1 MSDKPAM
8 KGDDHAAGG
17 CCGQCG
23 GAAPSARLQPRV
35 AGEGMGHGARG
46 ALAGA
51 AAKAGVEAGVEV
63 ARGAA
68 PSARA
73 GAVEAGTRSVFRIP
87 GMDCPSE
94 EQMIRL
100 RLADAPV
107 AALAFDLAG
116 RRLTVDHDGD
126 PAAILARLVPLGYG
140 AELAESRALAAGE
153 AQAAAPADDAAE
165 ARVLW
170 ILLAINAAMFVIE
183 LGAGLW
189 ARSAGLIADAMDMF
203 ADAAVYGVALYAV
216 GRAARHKLAA
226 ARLAG
231 VLQLVLALGA
241 LAEVVRRMLA
251 GAMPEPVGM
260 MGIAL
265 LALAANVACL
275 VLIARHRE
283 GGVHMKASYIFSA
296 NDVIANLGVI
306 GAGALVAWLGA
317 PWPDW
322 IIGLLIAAVVLAG
335 AVRILRLR

>member
-1 MSDKPAM
+1 MSETPSMDVV
-8 KGDDHAAGG
+8 DHGAGA

-35 AGEGMGHGARG
+35 AGEGEGLGHGARG

-51 AAKAGVEAGVEV
+51 AAKAGVEAALGV
-63 ARGAA
+63 A
-68 PSARA
+68 PAARA
-73 GAVEAGTRSVFRIP
+73 GAVEARTRSVFRIP

-126 PAAILARLVPLGYG
+126 PQAILARLVPLGYG

-153 AQAAAPADDAAE
+153 AQAAAPGDDAAE

-241 LAEVVRRMLA
+241 LAEVVRRMLV

-296 NDVIANLGVI
+296 NDVVANLGVI
-306 GAGALVAWLGA
+306 GAGALVAWLGT

>member
-1 MSDKPAM
+1 MN
-8 KGDDHAAGG
+8 GEDHGAGG

-23 GAAPSARLQPRV
+23 GAAPKPRLQPL
-35 AGEGMGHGARG
+35 ATGDGARRG
-46 ALAGA
+46 ALGGVAGA
-51 AAKAGVEAGVEV
+51 AAAGGMAAAPGVGLAV
-63 ARGAA
+63 RLGAA
-68 PSARA
+68 AAR
-73 GAVEAGTRSVFRIP
+73 TRSVFCIP

-94 EQMIRL
+94 EQMIRM

-107 AALAFDLAG
+107 AALKFDLAG

-126 PAAILARLVPLGYG
+126 AAQILARLVPLGYG
-140 AELAESRALAAGE
+140 AELAESRALAEGE

-165 ARVLW
+165 AHVLW
-170 ILLAINAAMFVIE
+170 ILLAINALMFVVE

-231 VLQLVLALGA
+231 VLQMVLALGA
-241 LAEVVRRMLA
+241 LAEVVRRIVT

-275 VLIARHRE
+275 ALIARHRE

-306 GAGALVAWLGA
+306 GAGALVAWLGT

-322 IIGLLIAAVVLAG
+322 IIGLLIAAVVLTG
-335 AVRILRLR
+335 AVRILRLK

>member
-1 MSDKPAM
+1 M

-23 GAAPSARLQPRV
+23 GAAPKPRLQPRV
-35 AGEGMGHGARG
+35 AGEGLGYGARG

-73 GAVEAGTRSVFRIP
+73 GAVEARTRSVFRIP

-94 EQMIRL
+94 EQMIRM

-126 PAAILARLVPLGYG
+126 PQAILARLVPLGYG

-153 AQAAAPADDAAE
+153 AQAAAPGDDAAE

-189 ARSAGLIADAMDMF
+189 AHSAGLIADAMDMF

>member
-1 MSDKPAM
+1 MN
-8 KGDDHAAGG
+8 GEDHGAGG

-23 GAAPSARLQPRV
+23 GAAPAVVPAVRLSA
-35 AGEGMGHGARG
+35 AEARI
-46 ALAGA
+46 
-51 AAKAGVEAGVEV
+51 
-63 ARGAA
+63 
-68 PSARA
+68 
-73 GAVEAGTRSVFRIP
+73 RSVFRIP

-94 EQMIRL
+94 EQMIRM
-100 RLADAPV
+100 RLGDAPV

-126 PAAILARLVPLGYG
+126 PQAILARLVPLGYG
-140 AELAESRALAAGE
+140 AELAESRPLAAGE
-153 AQAAAPADDAAE
+153 AQAAAPTDDAAE

-170 ILLAINAAMFVIE
+170 ILLALNAVMFVVE
-183 LGAGLW
+183 LGAGIW
-189 ARSAGLIADAMDMF
+189 ARSAGLVADAMDMF

-216 GRAARHKLAA
+216 GRAAHYKLGA

-241 LAEVVRRMLA
+241 LAEVVRRIV
-251 GAMPEPVGM
+251 GDAMPEPIGM
-260 MGIAL
+260 MGISL

-306 GAGALVAWLGA
+306 AAGALVAWTGSA
-317 PWPDW
+317 WPDW
-322 IIGLLIAAVVLAG
+322 IIGVVIGAVVLTG
-335 AVRILRLR
+335 AVRILRLK

>member
-1 MSDKPAM
+1 MIDEPSMD
-8 KGDDHAAGG
+8 GEDHAAGG
-17 CCGQCG
+17 CCGHCG
-23 GAAPSARLQPRV
+23 GAAPGV
-35 AGEGMGHGARG
+35 
-46 ALAGA
+46 GA
-51 AAKAGVEAGVEV
+51 AALTGATEAH
-63 ARGAA
+63 A
-68 PSARA
+68 
-73 GAVEAGTRSVFRIP
+73 RSVFRVP

-107 AALAFDLAG
+107 AALVFDLAG
-116 RRLTVDHDGD
+116 RRVTVDHAGD
-126 PAAILARLVPLGYG
+126 PQAILARLLPLGYG
-140 AELAESRALAAGE
+140 AELAESRPLAAGE
-153 AQAAAPADDAAE
+153 AQAAASADDGAE

-170 ILLAINAAMFVIE
+170 ILLAINAAMFVVE

-189 ARSAGLIADAMDMF
+189 TRSAGLIADAMDMF

-231 VLQLVLALGA
+231 ALQLVLALGA
-241 LAEVVRRMLA
+241 LAEVVRRILA
-251 GAMPEPVGM
+251 DAMPEPVGM

-296 NDVIANLGVI
+296 NDVLANLGVI
-306 GAGALVAWLGA
+306 GAGALVAWLGT

-322 IIGLLIAAVVLAG
+322 IIGLLIAALVLTG
-335 AVRILRLR
+335 AVRILRLG

>member
-1 MSDKPAM
+1 MSDKSLMNGA
-8 KGDDHAAGG
+8 GHAADG

-23 GAAPSARLQPRV
+23 GAAPKPRLQPLA
-35 AGEGMGHGARG
+35 AGDGGRRG
-46 ALAGA
+46 ALRGLGGAAAADGGETAAGAGA
-51 AAKAGVEAGVEV
+51 AMRLDAAEA
-63 ARGAA
+63 R
-68 PSARA
+68 
-73 GAVEAGTRSVFRIP
+73 TRSVFRIP

-94 EQMIRL
+94 EQMIRM

-126 PAAILARLVPLGYG
+126 PAQILARLVPLGYG

-153 AQAAAPADDAAE
+153 AQAAAPGDDAAE

-231 VLQLVLALGA
+231 VLQLVLALAA
-241 LAEVVRRMLA
+241 LAEVARRMLA

-306 GAGALVAWLGA
+306 GAGALVAWLGT

-322 IIGLLIAAVVLAG
+322 VIGLLIAAVVLAG

>member
-1 MSDKPAM
+1 MPLKPVCSDACACEGAPRLQARS
-8 KGDDHAAGG
+8 AAADLPPVGL
-17 CCGQCG
+17 
-23 GAAPSARLQPRV
+23 APST
-35 AGEGMGHGARG
+35 
-46 ALAGA
+46 
-51 AAKAGVEAGVEV
+51 VEASTQ
-63 ARGAA
+63 RLHDLQ
-68 PSARA
+68 
-73 GAVEAGTRSVFRIP
+73 RSVFRIP

-107 AALAFDLAG
+107 VALAFDLGA
-116 RRLTVDHDGD
+116 RRLTVDHGGD

-140 AELAESRALAAGE
+140 AELAESCPLDADAAGLAA
-153 AQAAAPADDAAE
+153 PVDDRAE

-170 ILLAINAAMFVIE
+170 TLLAINALMFVIE

-189 ARSAGLIADAMDMF
+189 ARSAGLVADAMDMF

-216 GRAARHKLAA
+216 GRAVRYKLAA

-241 LAEVVRRMLA
+241 LAEVARRIVT
-251 GAMPEPVGM
+251 GALPEPVGM

-296 NDVIANLGVI
+296 NDVLANLGVI
-306 GAGALVAWLGA
+306 GAGALVAWLRT

-322 IIGLLIAAVVLAG
+322 VIGLLIGAVVLAG
-335 AVRILRLR
+335 AARILRLK

>member
-1 MSDKPAM
+1 MN
-8 KGDDHAAGG
+8 GEDHGAGG

-23 GAAPSARLQPRV
+23 GAAPKPRLQPL
-35 AGEGMGHGARG
+35 ATGDGARRG
-46 ALAGA
+46 ALGGVAGA
-51 AAKAGVEAGVEV
+51 AAAGGMAAAPGVGPAV
-63 ARGAA
+63 RLGAA
-68 PSARA
+68 AAR
-73 GAVEAGTRSVFRIP
+73 TRSVFRIP

-94 EQMIRL
+94 EQMIRM

-107 AALAFDLAG
+107 AALKFDLAG

-126 PAAILARLVPLGYG
+126 AAQILARLVPLGYG
-140 AELAESRALAAGE
+140 AELAESLVLAAGE
-153 AQAAAPADDAAE
+153 AQAAAPGDDAAE

-170 ILLAINAAMFVIE
+170 TLLAINAAMFVIE

-251 GAMPEPVGM
+251 GAMPEAAGM

-306 GAGALVAWLGA
+306 GAGALVAWLGT

-322 IIGLLIAAVVLAG
+322 IIGLLIAVVVLAG

>member
-1 MSDKPAM
+1 MSEKPSM
-8 KGDDHAAGG
+8 DHVDHGAGA

-23 GAAPSARLQPRV
+23 GAAPKPRLQPRV
-35 AGEGMGHGARG
+35 AGDGEGVGVGHGLRG

-51 AAKAGVEAGVEV
+51 AAKASVEA
-63 ARGAA
+63 ALAAA
-68 PSARA
+68 PAARA
-73 GAVEAGTRSVFRIP
+73 GTVEARTRSVFRIP

-100 RLADAPV
+100 RLANAPV

-126 PAAILARLVPLGYG
+126 PAQILARLVPLGYG
-140 AELAESRALAAGE
+140 AELAESRALAEGE

-170 ILLAINAAMFVIE
+170 TLLAINALMFVVE
-183 LGAGLW
+183 LGAGIW
-189 ARSAGLIADAMDMF
+189 AHSAGLIADAMDMF

-241 LAEVVRRMLA
+241 LAEVARRMLA

-306 GAGALVAWLGA
+306 GAGALVAWLGT
-317 PWPDW
+317 PWTDW
-322 IIGLLIAAVVLAG
+322 VIGLLIAAVVLAG
-335 AVRILRLR
+335 AVRILRLK

>member
-1 MSDKPAM
+1 MDEE
-8 KGDDHAAGG
+8 DRAAGG

-23 GAAPSARLQPRV
+23 GAAPRPRLQVR
-35 AGEGMGHGARG
+35 
-46 ALAGA
+46 A
-51 AAKAGVEAGVEV
+51 ADVVEA
-63 ARGAA
+63 R
-68 PSARA
+68 
-73 GAVEAGTRSVFRIP
+73 TRSVFRIP

-107 AALAFDLAG
+107 AALAFDLAA
-116 RRLTVDHDGD
+116 RRLTVDHGGD
-126 PAAILARLVPLGYG
+126 PQAILARLVPLGYG
-140 AELAESRALAAGE
+140 AELAESHPLGADAAALAV
-153 AQAAAPADDAAE
+153 PADDRAE

-170 ILLAINAAMFVIE
+170 ALLAINAAMFVVE

-251 GAMPEPVGM
+251 GVMPEPVGM

-296 NDVIANLGVI
+296 NDVVANLGVI
-306 GAGALVAWLGA
+306 AAGALVAWLGT

-335 AVRILRLR
+335 AVRILRLK

>member
-1 MSDKPAM
+1 MSDEPSM
-8 KGDDHAAGG
+8 NGEDHGAGG

-23 GAAPSARLQPRV
+23 GAAPKPRLQPL
-35 AGEGMGHGARG
+35 ATGDGARRG
-46 ALAGA
+46 ALGGVAGA
-51 AAKAGVEAGVEV
+51 AAAGGMA
-63 ARGAA
+63 AA
-68 PSARA
+68 PGVGPAVRLGGAEAR
-73 GAVEAGTRSVFRIP
+73 TRSVFRIP

-94 EQMIRL
+94 EQMIRM

-107 AALAFDLAG
+107 AALKFDLAG

-126 PAAILARLVPLGYG
+126 AAQILARLVPLGYG
-140 AELAESRALAAGE
+140 AELAESRVLAAGE

-170 ILLAINAAMFVIE
+170 ILLAINALMFVVE

-203 ADAAVYGVALYAV
+203 ADAAVYGVALCAV

-231 VLQLVLALGA
+231 VLQMVLALGA
-241 LAEVVRRMLA
+241 LAEVVRRIFA

-306 GAGALVAWLGA
+306 GAGALVAWLGT

-322 IIGLLIAAVVLAG
+322 IIGLLIAAVVLTG
-335 AVRILRLR
+335 AVRILRLK

>member
-1 MSDKPAM
+1 MD
-8 KGDDHAAGG
+8 GEDHGAGG
-17 CCGQCG
+17 CCGTCG
-23 GAAPSARLQPRV
+23 GAAPKPRLQP
-35 AGEGMGHGARG
+35 
-46 ALAGA
+46 LA
-51 AAKAGVEAGVEV
+51 AAEA
-63 ARGAA
+63 R
-68 PSARA
+68 
-73 GAVEAGTRSVFRIP
+73 TRSVFRIP

-126 PAAILARLVPLGYG
+126 PQAILARLVPLGYG
-140 AELAESRALAAGE
+140 AELAESHTLAADE
-153 AQAAAPADDAAE
+153 AAPAAPADDAAE

-170 ILLAINAAMFVIE
+170 ILLALNAVMFVVE
-183 LGAGLW
+183 LGAGIW
-189 ARSAGLIADAMDMF
+189 ARSAGLVADAMDMF

-216 GRAARHKLAA
+216 GRAARYKLGA

-231 VLQLVLALGA
+231 GLQLVLALGA
-241 LAEVVRRMLA
+241 LAEVVRRIVGDA
-251 GAMPEPVGM
+251 TPEPIGM

-296 NDVIANLGVI
+296 NDVVANLGVI
-306 GAGALVAWLGA
+306 VAGVLVAWTGSA
-317 PWPDW
+317 WPDW
-322 IIGLLIAAVVLAG
+322 IIGLVIGAVVLTG
-335 AVRILRLR
+335 AVRILRLG

>member
-1 MSDKPAM
+1 MSEKPSM
-8 KGDDHAAGG
+8 DHVDHGAGA

-23 GAAPSARLQPRV
+23 GAAPKPRLQPRV
-35 AGEGMGHGARG
+35 AGDGVAQGAGG

-51 AAKAGVEAGVEV
+51 AAKAGVEAAV
-63 ARGAA
+63 AAA
-68 PSARA
+68 PAARA
-73 GAVEAGTRSVFRIP
+73 GTVEARTRSVFRIP

-126 PAAILARLVPLGYG
+126 PAQILARLVPLGYG

-170 ILLAINAAMFVIE
+170 ALLAINALMFVVE

-189 ARSAGLIADAMDMF
+189 VRSAGLIADAMDMF

-251 GAMPEPVGM
+251 GAMPIMPTGS
-260 MGIAL
+260 GIAPVTMRRTTS
-265 LALAANVACL
+265 ASAPSASTICSTPASRAAASL
-275 VLIARHRE
+275 WRAARPT
-283 GGVHMKASYIFSA
+283 A
-296 NDVIANLGVI
+296 
-306 GAGALVAWLGA
+306 
-317 PWPDW
+317 
-322 IIGLLIAAVVLAG
+322 
-335 AVRILRLR
+335 

>member
-1 MSDKPAM
+1 MSDQPVM
-8 KGDDHAAGG
+8 NGEDQSAGG

-23 GAAPSARLQPRV
+23 GAAPKPRLQPLV
-35 AGEGMGHGARG
+35 AGDGARRG
-46 ALAGA
+46 ALGAVA
-51 AAKAGVEAGVEV
+51 AAADAGGGETAPGAGPAVRLDAAEA
-63 ARGAA
+63 RM
-68 PSARA
+68 
-73 GAVEAGTRSVFRIP
+73 RSVFRIP

-100 RLADAPV
+100 RLVDAPV

-126 PAAILARLVPLGYG
+126 PQAILARLVPLGYG

-153 AQAAAPADDAAE
+153 AQSAAPADDAAE

-170 ILLAINAAMFVIE
+170 TLLAINALMFVVE

-189 ARSAGLIADAMDMF
+189 ARSASLIADAMDMF

-216 GRAARHKLAA
+216 GRALRHKLAA

-231 VLQLVLALGA
+231 VLQMVLALGA

-306 GAGALVAWLGA
+306 GAGALVAWLGT

-322 IIGLLIAAVVLAG
+322 VIGLLIGAVVLAG
-335 AVRILRLR
+335 AVRILRLK

>member
-1 MSDKPAM
+1 M
-8 KGDDHAAGG
+8 DHVDHGAGA

-23 GAAPSARLQPRV
+23 GAAPKPRLQPRV
-35 AGEGMGHGARG
+35 AGDGEGVGVGHGLRG

-51 AAKAGVEAGVEV
+51 AAKASVEA
-63 ARGAA
+63 ALAAA
-68 PSARA
+68 PAARA
-73 GAVEAGTRSVFRIP
+73 GTVEARTRSVFRIP

-107 AALAFDLAG
+107 AALAFDLAA

-126 PAAILARLVPLGYG
+126 PQAILARLVPLGYG

-153 AQAAAPADDAAE
+153 AQAAAPGDDAAE

-231 VLQLVLALGA
+231 VLQLVLALAA
-241 LAEVVRRMLA
+241 LAEVARRMLA

-306 GAGALVAWLGA
+306 GAGALVAWLGT

-322 IIGLLIAAVVLAG
+322 VIGLLIAAVVLAG
-335 AVRILRLR
+335 AVRILRLK

>member
-8 KGDDHAAGG
+8 KGDDHAAGS

-23 GAAPSARLQPRV
+23 SAAPKPRLQPRV
-35 AGEGMGHGARG
+35 AGEGLGHGARG

-107 AALAFDLAG
+107 AALGFDLAG

-126 PAAILARLVPLGYG
+126 PQAILARLVPLGYG
-140 AELAESRALAAGE
+140 AELAESRALADGE

>member
-1 MSDKPAM
+1 MSEKPSM
-8 KGDDHAAGG
+8 DHVDHGAGA

-23 GAAPSARLQPRV
+23 GAAPKPRLQPRV
-35 AGEGMGHGARG
+35 AGDGVAQGAGG

-51 AAKAGVEAGVEV
+51 AAKAGVEAAV
-63 ARGAA
+63 AAA
-68 PSARA
+68 PAARA
-73 GAVEAGTRSVFRIP
+73 GTVEARTRSVFRIP

-100 RLADAPV
+100 RLAEAPV

-116 RRLTVDHDGD
+116 RRLTVEHDGD
-126 PAAILARLVPLGYG
+126 PQAILARLVPLGYG
-140 AELAESRALAAGE
+140 AELAESHTLAADE
-153 AQAAAPADDAAE
+153 AAPAAPADDAAE

-170 ILLAINAAMFVIE
+170 ILLALNAVMFVVE
-183 LGAGLW
+183 LGAGIW
-189 ARSAGLIADAMDMF
+189 ARSAGLVADAMDMF

-216 GRAARHKLAA
+216 GRAARYKLGA

-231 VLQLVLALGA
+231 GLQLVLALGA
-241 LAEVVRRMLA
+241 LAEVVRRIVGDA
-251 GAMPEPVGM
+251 TPEPIGM

-296 NDVIANLGVI
+296 NDVVANLGVI
-306 GAGALVAWLGA
+306 VAGVLVAWTGSA
-317 PWPDW
+317 WPDW
-322 IIGLLIAAVVLAG
+322 IIGLVIGAVVLTG
-335 AVRILRLR
+335 AVRILRLG

>member
-1 MSDKPAM
+1 MPLKPACSDACACE
-8 KGDDHAAGG
+8 GAPRLQARSAAGLEV
-17 CCGQCG
+17 
-23 GAAPSARLQPRV
+23 PSAGGLHLADAASLHGLQ
-35 AGEGMGHGARG
+35 G
-46 ALAGA
+46 LQ
-51 AAKAGVEAGVEV
+51 
-63 ARGAA
+63 
-68 PSARA
+68 
-73 GAVEAGTRSVFRIP
+73 RSVFRIP

-94 EQMIRL
+94 EQMIRM

-107 AALAFDLAG
+107 AALKFDLAG
-116 RRLTVDHDGD
+116 RCLTVDHDGD
-126 PAAILARLVPLGYG
+126 AAQILARLVPLGYG
-140 AELAESRALAAGE
+140 AELAESRVLAVGE
-153 AQAAAPADDAAE
+153 AQAAAPGDDAAE

-241 LAEVVRRMLA
+241 LAEVVRRMLV

-296 NDVIANLGVI
+296 NDVVANLGVI
-306 GAGALVAWLGA
+306 GAGALVAWLGT